1 MGIFFIIPLFSL
13 LDIRPVDRKS
23 LFVLPAGMLLYTAL
37 GMPIAYLLVP
47 DSPIDLRYHLA
58 HGIVVSAFYRPI
70 FMGSIAILPALI
82 YITLYR
88 SLYRRIPVGLR
99 TEVMSLSWREF
110 RYPDLLFSISMILD
124 LLVIL

>member
-1 MGIFFIIPLFSL
+1 MGIFFFIPLFSL

-23 LFVLPAGMLLYTAL
+23 LFVLPTGMLLYTAL

-58 HGIVVSAFYRPI
+58 REIVVSAFYRPI
-70 FMGSIAILPALI
+70 FMGSIAILTALI